1 MLTMYGEEGSAVAA
15 VRAGAQVYLLK
26 TADIGEVARA
36 LRVTRQGGTVVDAT
50 LLPTLLR
57 ALQRLERDPGAPS
70 LARLSG
76 RELALVR
83 LLVEGQSNK
92 EMARAL
98 GVAESTIK
106 NQLSPLFRKLGVQ
119 DRTQA
124 AVYALAHDLIAA
136 G

>member
-1 MLTMYGEEGSAVAA
+1 M
-15 VRAGAQVYLLK
+15 
-26 TADIGEVARA
+26 
-36 LRVTRQGGTVVDAT
+36 
-50 LLPTLLR
+50 
-57 ALQRLERDPGAPS
+57 
-70 LARLSG
+70 
-76 RELALVR
+76 R

-124 AVYALAHDLIAA
+124 AVYALAHDLVSEP
-136 G
+136 GERP